1 MINSGL
7 AYAAWVIAAIGKPNI
22 IHRQDTIICLDK
34 KSSDFLQGDYLHFSL
49 ITPPIVMCS

>member
-1 MINSGL
+1 MVKSIESDP
-7 AYAAWVIAAIGKPNI
+7 IDFPAIGKPNI

-34 KSSDFLQGDYLHFSL
+34 KSSDFLQGDYLHFPL